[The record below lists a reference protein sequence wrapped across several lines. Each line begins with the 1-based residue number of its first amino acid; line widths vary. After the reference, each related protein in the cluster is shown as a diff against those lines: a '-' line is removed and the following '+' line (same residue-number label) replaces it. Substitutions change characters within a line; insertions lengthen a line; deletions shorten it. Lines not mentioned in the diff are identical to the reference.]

1 MGYGNETYTKRKS
14 LKGKRKKKSP
24 GLVVMGENYC
34 SRGCVFESQLQILDG
49 LFQIILL
56 YTFFLAEPSQDVFL
70 CCTLCI
76 VYLNRPKISEK
87 EAKDGPLSKRKIT

>member
-34 SRGCVFESQLQILDG
+34 SRGCVFESQLRILDG

-56 YTFFLAEPSQDVFL
+56 YTFF
-70 CCTLCI
+70 
-76 VYLNRPKISEK
+76 
-87 EAKDGPLSKRKIT
+87 GGLSHLKMSFFVVHFVLFI